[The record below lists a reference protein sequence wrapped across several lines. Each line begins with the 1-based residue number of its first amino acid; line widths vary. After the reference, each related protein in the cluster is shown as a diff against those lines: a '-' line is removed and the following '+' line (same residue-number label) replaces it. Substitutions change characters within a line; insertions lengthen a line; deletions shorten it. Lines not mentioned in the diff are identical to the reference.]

1 MSTYSSVEFENM
13 FPFPVRTLEYRDMGA
28 HSGSNGAAKS
38 STDAHGTREGS
49 QRDAEGKRSETELL
63 ERIKQERADAIAQTE
78 QRLRQDYE
86 QKLLAA
92 RATVGTAIS
101 GFEAQR
107 SEYFARIEAEI
118 VQLALA
124 IAAKILH
131 RESQVDPMLVAAL
144 VRMAVDKMREGSR
157 VTIRVAPGRVAQWKS
172 YFASQL
178 TLARAEVV
186 EDAALGEHDCLLE
199 TELGTT
205 NFGLDTQLKEVE
217 QGFFDLLALRPVT
230 R

>member
-1 MSTYSSVEFENM
+1 VEFESM
-13 FPFPVRTLEYRDMGA
+13 FPIPIRNLEYRDTGV
-28 HSGSNGAAKS
+28 HSVFNGAGTS
-38 STDAHGTREGS
+38 STPARGEREGGQS
-49 QRDAEGKRSETELL
+49 AVDSGPAEAVLA
-63 ERIKQERADAIAQTE
+63 ERIKRERADAIVEME
-78 QRLRQDYE
+78 QRLRQEYE
-86 QKLLAA
+86 LKVQAA
-92 RATVGTAIS
+92 RAPVGAAIS

-107 SEYFARIEAEI
+107 TEYFARVEAEI

-144 VRMAVDKMREGSR
+144 VKMAVDKMREGSKI
-157 VTIRVAPGRVAQWKS
+157 TIRVGFGRMAQWKT
-172 YFASQL
+172 YFASQSPL
-178 TLARAEVV
+178 VRLEVV
-186 EDAALGEHDCLLE
+186 EDPALTQDDCLLE
-199 TELGTT
+199 TELGAT